1 MANVDIQLG
10 YKDSAWFTANATLV
24 LKVGQTVHL
33 EQTGTYKIGDGVTVL
48 SALSFLGAA
57 SSITKT
63 SDLINDGDD
72 GNPFISLNDLPSNI
86 ILYPTTA
93 ASDISGYFK
102 LVSSISDASYDAVAV
117 DVSTGAITTTA
128 QLISSLSTSANI
140 LVGNPGVFNITT
152 IGNITRVSGTGTAE
166 FYFEVYKRTLAG
178 LETLIVT
185 SSNTI
190 PVTNSGYS
198 EFSATGLW
206 NDGNFLTT
214 DRIVLKF
221 YATRIPT
228 GSDPTYNFQFGGSTP
243 VRVLVPISL
252 NVAPILE
259 SVKVIYK
266 DLTISSILTGT
277 TLITLIKSI
286 LIPANT
292 VNVDDVIQIITRALR
307 STASGS
313 ASQYLYYNTT
323 ASLTGSTLIATQ
335 TAAMGYGALRR
346 HLFVRASNDSE
357 TIDAT
362 FNSSNDDSTAPAI
375 STVSNLNIDWTS
387 NVYIIQAYKNAAN
400 GDSTTSRGMVITRF
414 R

>member
-1 MANVDIQLG
+1 MANVDIRLG
-10 YKDSAWFTANATLV
+10 YKDSDWFTSNAALI
-24 LKVGQTVHL
+24 LKVGQVVYL
-33 EQTGTYKIGDGVTVL
+33 EQTGTYKIGDGTTVL

-72 GNPFISLNDLPSNI
+72 GNKFISLNDLPSNI

-93 ASDISGYFK
+93 SSDISGYFK
-102 LVSSISDASYDAVAV
+102 LVSSISDSSYNVTAVN
-117 DVSTGAITTTA
+117 VSTGAITTTA
-128 QLISSLSTSANI
+128 QLISSLATSANI

-178 LETLIVT
+178 AETLIVT

-206 NDGNFLTT
+206 NDGSFLST

-221 YATRIPT
+221 YANRIVT

-243 VRVLVPISL
+243 VRTLLPVPLTVTPSNVISI
-252 NVAPILE
+252 V
-259 SVKVIYK
+259 SK
-266 DLTISSILTGT
+266 DIADSSALTGT
-277 TLITLIKSI
+277 TAITLMKSI

-292 VNVDDVIQIITRALR
+292 YLTGDVVKILNRAIRNTATGAAINYFYVNAT
-307 STASGS
+307 
-313 ASQYLYYNTT
+313 N
-323 ASLTGSTLIATQ
+323 SLTGATLIGTQ
-335 TAAMGYGALRR
+335 SASSRFYAMERNLYIK
-346 HLFVRASNDSE
+346 SSTISE
-357 TIDAT
+357 TVD
-362 FNSSNDDSTAPAI
+362 SSTSVSSDNPAVSTSAN
-375 STVSNLNIDWTS
+375 SNLNIDWS
-387 NVYIIQAYKNAAN
+387 VNQYIISAFQNAAVGN
-400 GDSTTSRGMVITRF
+400 STVMSSLKIQKY
-414 R
+414 

>member
-1 MANVDIQLG
+1 MANVGIQIG
-10 YKDSAWFTANATLV
+10 YKNSAWFTTNAALI
-24 LKVGQTVHL
+24 LKVGQVVYL
-33 EQTGTYKIGDGVTVL
+33 EQTGTYKIGDGTTVL

-72 GNPFISLNDLPSNI
+72 GVSHFISLNDLPSNI
-86 ILYPTTA
+86 ILYPTTS

-102 LVSSISDASYDAVAV
+102 LVSSISDASYDVVAV
-117 DVSTGAITTTA
+117 NVSTGAITTTS
-128 QLISSLSTSANI
+128 QLISSLATSANI

-206 NDGNFLTT
+206 NDGNFLST

-221 YATRIPT
+221 YANRIVT

-243 VRVLVPISL
+243 VRTLLPVPLTVTPSNVISI
-252 NVAPILE
+252 V
-259 SVKVIYK
+259 SK
-266 DLTISSILTGT
+266 DIADSSALTGT
-277 TLITLIKSI
+277 TAITLMKSI

-292 VNVDDVIQIITRALR
+292 YLTGDVVKILNRAIR
-307 STASGS
+307 NTATG
-313 ASQYLYYNTT
+313 AAINYFYVNTT
-323 ASLTGSTLIATQ
+323 NSLTGATLIGTQ
-335 TAAMGYGALRR
+335 SASSRFYAMERNLYIK
-346 HLFVRASNDSE
+346 SSTISE
-357 TIDAT
+357 TVD
-362 FNSSNDDSTAPAI
+362 SSTSVSSDNPAVSTSAN
-375 STVSNLNIDWTS
+375 SNLNIDWS
-387 NVYIIQAYKNAAN
+387 VNQYIISAFQNAAVGN
-400 GDSTTSRGMVITRF
+400 STVMSSLIIQKY
-414 R
+414 

>member
-1 MANVDIQLG
+1 MANVGIQIG
-10 YKDSAWFTANATLV
+10 YKNSAWFTTNAALI
-24 LKVGQTVHL
+24 LKVGQVVYL
-33 EQTGTYKIGDGVTVL
+33 EQTGTYKIGDGTTVL

-72 GNPFISLNDLPSNI
+72 GVSHFISLNDLPSNI
-86 ILYPTTA
+86 ILYPTTS

-102 LVSSISDASYDAVAV
+102 LVSSISDASYDVVAV
-117 DVSTGAITTTA
+117 NVSTGAITTTN
-128 QLISSLSTSANI
+128 QLISSLATSANI

-178 LETLIVT
+178 TETLIVT

-206 NDGNFLTT
+206 NDGNFLST

-221 YATRIPT
+221 YANRIVT

-243 VRVLVPISL
+243 VRTLLPVPLTVTPSNVISI
-252 NVAPILE
+252 V
-259 SVKVIYK
+259 SK
-266 DLTISSILTGT
+266 DIADSSALTGT
-277 TLITLIKSI
+277 TAITLMKSI

-292 VNVDDVIQIITRALR
+292 YLTGDVVKILNRAIR
-307 STASGS
+307 NTATG
-313 ASQYLYYNTT
+313 AAINYFYVNTT
-323 ASLTGSTLIATQ
+323 NSLTGATLIGTQ
-335 TAAMGYGALRR
+335 SASSRFYAMERNLYIK
-346 HLFVRASNDSE
+346 SSTISE
-357 TIDAT
+357 TVD
-362 FNSSNDDSTAPAI
+362 SSTSVSSDNPAVSTSAN
-375 STVSNLNIDWTS
+375 SNLNIDWS
-387 NVYIIQAYKNAAN
+387 VNQYIISAFQNAAVGN
-400 GDSTTSRGMVITRF
+400 STVMSSLIIQKY
-414 R
+414 

>member
-10 YKDSAWFTANATLV
+10 YKNSAWFTTNAALI
-24 LKVGQTVHL
+24 LKVGQVVYL

-48 SALSFLGAA
+48 SSLSFLGAG

-102 LVSSISDASYDAVAV
+102 LVSSISDASYDVVAV
-117 DVSTGAITTTA
+117 NVSTGAITTTN
-128 QLISSLSTSANI
+128 QLISSLATSANI

-206 NDGNFLTT
+206 NDGNFLST

-221 YATRIPT
+221 YANRIVT

-243 VRVLVPISL
+243 VRTLLPVPLTVTPANVISI
-252 NVAPILE
+252 V
-259 SVKVIYK
+259 SK
-266 DLTISSILTGT
+266 DITDSAALTGT
-277 TLITLIKSI
+277 TAITLMKSV

-292 VNVDDVIQIITRALR
+292 YLTGDVVKVLSRAVR
-307 STASGS
+307 SISVGS
-313 ASQYLYYNTT
+313 SSVYYYINTT
-323 ASLTGSTLIATQ
+323 NSLTGATLVGILSGAFRYFAIERTLYIKSATNTETVLNVLT
-335 TAAMGYGALRR
+335 TAASNEVLGTSFAL
-346 HLFVRASNDSE
+346 
-357 TIDAT
+357 
-362 FNSSNDDSTAPAI
+362 
-375 STVSNLNIDWTS
+375 SNLNINWTV
-387 NVYIIQAYKNAAN
+387 NQYIIAAFQN
-400 GDSTTSRGMVITRF
+400 VAVGDSTVMSSLIIQKY
-414 R
+414 